1 MNAEKHPFKPIFD
14 KHSKVLILGSFP
26 PRQTSQKVNFYYADG
41 RKNRFWGVLSRLFN
55 EPKLSKMPNNE
66 KEKFLK
72 DHKIA
77 LWDIWAVCYKND
89 LDSANDD
96 TIVAE
101 KSHKVDLTE
110 LLETAQIEKIY
121 TVIGN
126 SFEKW
131 GVEAWLW
138 DNYAS
143 KYFPHCKTPSEF
155 IVPLC
160 STSGVTRRS
169 YVDLIEK
176 YNYKQIAEFLEPFLK
191 QN

>member
-1 MNAEKHPFKPIFD
+1 MNAEPHPFKPIFD

-41 RKNRFWGVLSRLFN
+41 RKNRFWGILSRLFN
-55 EPKLSKMPNNE
+55 EPKLAKMPNDE

-72 DHKIA
+72 AHKIA
-77 LWDIWAVCYKND
+77 LWDIWAVCYKNN

-121 TVIGN
+121 TVIGD

-131 GVEAWLW
+131 DIEAWLSG
-138 DNYAS
+138 YA
-143 KYFPHCKTPSEF
+143 KYFPRCKTPREF
-155 IVPLC
+155 IVSLC
-160 STSGVTRRS
+160 STSGITRRS

-176 YNYKQIAEFLEPFLK
+176 YGYKQIAEFLKPFLEQK
-191 QN
+191 